1 MAEDNQRG
9 FFRDVTLDEDGKL
22 NVNSAGGQMEIL
34 LQRLGLMI
42 DELVEEQKI
51 TNKLL
56 RKIYNQE

>member
-34 LQRLGLMI
+34 LQRLGIMI
-42 DELVEEQKI
+42 NKLVEEQKE

-56 RKIYNQE
+56 KKIYNPQ